1 MCFLCS
7 STTSTHA
14 ACQPRFSVL
23 NNTPFT
29 ATPSFSKIT
38 QMLSRRRTARLCTLP
53 PTPWATS
60 YLLSLQVKPKLIFR
74 TVTLGPFFPYFC
86 ILAPRRI
93 LYGFL
98 FCNSSSVLFVRS
110 SSVSSRCWPGPPP
123 ALPLSCSALSKI
135 SSQLHRHAAV
145 ISIPITTQFHFSHT
159 PLCYPFLCP
168 CFTCLIFFPDF
179 PATSSQTPSPANSS

>member
-1 MCFLCS
+1 MHA
-7 STTSTHA
+7 STNSLGYFISLITSGETETYFQN
-14 ACQPRFSVL
+14 CDSWSL
-23 NNTPFT
+23 
-29 ATPSFSKIT
+29 
-38 QMLSRRRTARLCTLP
+38 LP
-53 PTPWATS
+53 
-60 YLLSLQVKPKLIFR
+60 L
-74 TVTLGPFFPYFC
+74 FC

-98 FCNSSSVLFVRS
+98 SCNSSSVLFVRS